1 MVLHCPTWISNT
13 AQTRLSRQSA
23 QSRRKAAHW
32 CSRRPRPGSIWSVRA
47 AAFALCDLGGDHP
60 PRDRLAAPQVP
71 EPRRP
76 DAHAEPATAD
86 PSRRYGRRVRAHR
99 GTVATGPPDAGC
111 QREQPGGVVLR
122 RAAARQSGPQ
132 LGSGR
137 SPQQHGH
144 VRRSMATVAGA
155 TGRPGTYVLHQR
167 SQDRTAYPIHH
178 FRVREHAVDWT
189 GRTGLTDLLLTARH
203 GSEFA
208 RQRL

>member
-1 MVLHCPTWISNT
+1 MDVDPALTALWPQDGSSGLHGPALPDMDFRNT

-144 VRRSMATVAGA
+144 VRRSMTAVAGV
-155 TGRPGTYVLHQR
+155 TGRPGTTCTA
-167 SQDRTAYPIHH
+167 SGFTGQDRLPSTPLPC
-178 FRVREHAVDWT
+178 T
-189 GRTGLTDLLLTARH
+189 
-203 GSEFA
+203 
-208 RQRL
+208 